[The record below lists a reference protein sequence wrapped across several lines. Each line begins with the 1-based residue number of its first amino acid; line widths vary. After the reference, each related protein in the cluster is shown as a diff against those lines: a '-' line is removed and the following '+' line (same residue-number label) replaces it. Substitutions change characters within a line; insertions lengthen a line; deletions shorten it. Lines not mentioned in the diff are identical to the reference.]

1 MTVPIVAFFNN
12 RSGVGQTSLVY
23 HMAWMNA
30 DLGRTVVAVDLD
42 PQANL
47 TAAFLDEE
55 RIEALWRGGGDHG
68 TIYDA
73 MSALARGVRDLQT
86 PVRETISTRLHLI
99 ASHLAVSGCE
109 DELAREWPICLN
121 GSARALRVT
130 TAFWRCIQRVA
141 EEVSAD
147 VALVD
152 LGPELGAINRAALI
166 ASDYLVV
173 PVAPDLFSFQGLR
186 NLGPFL
192 RVWRAEW
199 ADRVARNPEKKLT
212 LPAGTMNPVGYV
224 VLEPII
230 RLERPAGAVDRWMAR
245 IPSVYSEAVLG
256 RPAVASH
263 PEADPQC
270 LGMVKRYGSL
280 MPLSQAARKPVF
292 HLGAGDG
299 AVGAPDEA
307 AGDTRR
313 DFEALAHRIAAAS
326 WQRAE

>member
-23 HMAWMNA
+23 HMAWMYA
-30 DLGRTVVAVDLD
+30 DLGRKVVAVDLD

-47 TAAFLDEE
+47 TEAFLDEE
-55 RIEALWRGGGDHG
+55 RIEALWRGGGEHG

-73 MSALARGVRDLQT
+73 MSALARGVKDLQT
-86 PVRETISTRLHLI
+86 PVRETISERLHLI

-109 DELAREWPICLN
+109 DELAREWPICMN

-141 EEVSAD
+141 EEVSAE

-166 ASDYLVV
+166 ASDYLVI
-173 PVAPDLFSFQGLR
+173 PVAPDLFSFQGVR

-199 ADRVARNPEKKLT
+199 ADRVARNPEKKLS

-224 VLEPII
+224 VLEPVT
-230 RLERPAGAVDRWMAR
+230 RPDRPAEAVERWMAR
-245 IPSVYSEAVLG
+245 MPSVYAEAVLN
-256 RPAVASH
+256 RPATASH
-263 PEADPQC
+263 PDADPQC
-270 LGMVKRYGSL
+270 LGTVKRYGSL
-280 MPLSQAARKPVF
+280 TPLSQAARKPVF
-292 HLGAGDG
+292 HMGGAAG
-299 AVGAPDEA
+299 AHDEA
-307 AGDTRR
+307 AGEARR
-313 DFEALAHRIAAAS
+313 ELEALARKIAAAS